1 MAGNVDIAE
10 GADEAEF
17 RAEAVEERQAAA
29 EAKDHNNVCLPASMF
44 WRSPKLTAYP
54 YQSGP
59 LELKVEPS
67 GWPASGAEDAAA
79 PCRDAS

>member
-29 EAKDHNNVCLPASMF
+29 EAKDHNNVAQGGTLRVAGVRGRGRGGALSRCE
-44 WRSPKLTAYP
+44 
-54 YQSGP
+54 
-59 LELKVEPS
+59 LEDLLRNPQLEEM
-67 GWPASGAEDAAA
+67 ALQDQH
-79 PCRDAS
+79 